1 MSSTQPVRQLNAEV
15 ARKIAAG
22 EVIDR
27 PNAIVR
33 ELMDNAVDSG
43 ADKITV
49 EITEGGIEKVR
60 VTDNG
65 CGMTKADL
73 LSCARPHATSK
84 IESETDLLNL
94 TTLGFRGEA
103 LSSIAAVCRLSII
116 SGGNKMRA
124 SVTEDHLIE
133 PYAQTDGAI
142 VMAEGL
148 FENFPARRLFLKRA
162 ASEAGLCKT
171 TFIEKAL
178 PCPQKAFRF
187 IVDGA
192 IKLDFPANMSLTE
205 RVVQALGCPESPS
218 LFYEVTGAAAEGTWS
233 FKIIIGEPGV
243 HRKNKK
249 DIRIYVNGRQI
260 FEYSLV
266 QAIEY
271 GGQGYFPNGTFPAA
285 AAFIQIN
292 PSLVDF
298 NIHPAKKEARFKD
311 IADLH
316 HGISSGLRKF
326 FAAYTKKTMLGA
338 IKDSDANRLRLDAL
352 IAQSRPDFKQTGAA
366 RAHGALNNSSHP
378 FQQRPLYAGRERSA
392 PVFYAGDGS
401 GASYGAAEAEQRT
414 DRIRRMTEKAISAY
428 NGLKQNPEDCRAE
441 MPQQNERDFYRCRE
455 DEAASQ
461 TEPPLFSAQE
471 RTAASADIQPQT
483 QNAPAPPPLPTFFN
497 LQNSAYAAFAGAK
510 VKNASSEWANAP
522 FHFLGSALGTFL
534 IAEKGNTLYIID
546 KHAAHERQLFDKIIG
561 EQGQKQA
568 LLIPYVLKTQTE
580 DEDAYIKSIQD
591 ELCRIGFDCTQKA
604 AGEWE
609 FTAVQERWKGSED
622 DFAHTLLEKRVEPK
636 DVIYTLAA
644 SAACKAAVKDGWLL
658 DDAAAAE
665 IAERALELPDPHC
678 PHGRPVYTTVTREQ
692 LFSLVRRTE

>member
-1 MSSTQPVRQLNAEV
+1 MSSTQPVRQLNADV

-49 EITEGGIEKVR
+49 EIAEGGIEKVR
-60 VTDNG
+60 VADNG

-73 LSCARPHATSK
+73 ASCARPHATSK

-124 SVTEDHLIE
+124 SLTEDHIIE
-133 PYAQTDGAI
+133 PYAATDGAI

-148 FENFPARRLFLKRA
+148 FENFPARRLFLKRP

-187 IVDGA
+187 ISDGE
-192 IKLDFPANMSLTE
+192 IKLDFPAHMSLTE
-205 RVVQALGCPESPS
+205 RFVQALGCPENSA
-218 LFYEVTGAAAEGTWS
+218 LFYEVDGAAAEKAWS

-243 HRKNKK
+243 YRKNKK
-249 DIRIYVNGRQI
+249 DILIYVNGRRI

-271 GGQGYFPNGTFPAA
+271 GGQGYFPNGTFPVA
-285 AAFIQIN
+285 AAFIQIA

-316 HGISSGLRKF
+316 HGISAGLRKF

-338 IKDSDANRLRLDAL
+338 ARDSGVYAPSGSDRARLDAL
-352 IAQSRPDFKQTGAA
+352 IAQSKPDYPKSAQSAPS
-366 RAHGALNNSSHP
+366 RAFLHTHTMQPLRE
-378 FQQRPLYAGRERSA
+378 RPLYAAAERSA
-392 PVFYAGDGS
+392 PVFYAGDGN
-401 GASYGAAEAEQRT
+401 GVSYGEAEANRTADRVRRLTEQA
-414 DRIRRMTEKAISAY
+414 IRAY
-428 NGLKQNPEDCRAE
+428 NGREQDPEKRSEEESRNGGDG
-441 MPQQNERDFYRCRE
+441 YRHKESGTRS
-455 DEAASQ
+455 DENAS
-461 TEPPLFSAQE
+461 
-471 RTAASADIQPQT
+471 TAPDI
-483 QNAPAPPPLPTFFN
+483 PAFFTMR
-497 LQNSAYAAFAGAK
+497 NSAYAAFAGAK
-510 VKNASSEWANAP
+510 VENISGEWANAP

-546 KHAAHERQLFDKIIG
+546 KHAAHERELFDKIIG

-568 LLIPYVLKTQTE
+568 LLIPYVLKTQSD

-591 ELCRIGFDCTQKA
+591 ELCRIGFECGRNA

-609 FTAVQERWKGSED
+609 FTTVQERWKGSED
-622 DFAHTLLEKRVEPK
+622 EFARTLLEKRVEPK

-692 LFSLVRRTE
+692 LFSLVRRTR